1 MYEKLQILC
10 KEKGITI
17 TNLCK
22 EVTGSTGNL
31 STWKKGYMRSDYI
44 AKVSEILGCSID
56 YLLGRN
62 DSSEITVSDNDDVI
76 QKQPD
81 NITAE
86 FVQLFQ
92 SLDIADKIAV
102 MNLAL
107 EKSKK

>member
-1 MYEKLQILC
+1 MLC

-22 EVTGSTGNL
+22 EVTGSSGNL

-56 YLLGRN
+56 YLVGRN
-62 DSSEITVSDNDDVI
+62 DSPEIAVADKAGDI
-76 QKQPD
+76 EKQPD
-81 NITAE
+81 NMTAE